1 MSGDI
6 IDLAKHREM
15 IREAAEKKEKEADSE
30 SLVNC
35 PDCGDGLFWMIRVK
49 DDPDD
54 TLAVICQH
62 CNEPVGYAFE
72 FPPDDE
78 SE

>member
-1 MSGDI
+1 MSGDV
-6 IDLAKHREM
+6 IDLAAHRKTL
-15 IREAAEKKEKEADSE
+15 REATKKREDDS
-30 SLVNC
+30 LFKC
-35 PDCGDGLFWMIRVK
+35 PDCEDGLFWMIRVN
-49 DDPDD
+49 DDPDE

-78 SE
+78 TE